1 MALSPLP
8 PLACLQAFE
17 ASARYLSFTR
27 AGQELHLS
35 PSAVSRQI
43 LQSIVGSVFGAKV
56 LSKTTEGQFDAVIP
70 EVEGTAFVY
79 GFATWL
85 IDERDPMKNG
95 FLVR

>member
-35 PSAVSRQI
+35 TSAVSRQI
-43 LQSIVGSVFGAKV
+43 SQLEEFLGRRLFVREHNQDHGIGRCRFAQRPHHQHAVFG
-56 LSKTTEGQFDAVIP
+56 G
-70 EVEGTAFVY
+70 
-79 GFATWL
+79 
-85 IDERDPMKNG
+85 
-95 FLVR
+95 